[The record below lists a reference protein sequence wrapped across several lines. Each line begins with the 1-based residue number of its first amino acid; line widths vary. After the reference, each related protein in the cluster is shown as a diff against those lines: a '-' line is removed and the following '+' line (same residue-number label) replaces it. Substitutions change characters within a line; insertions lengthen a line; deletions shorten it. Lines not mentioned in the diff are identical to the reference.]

1 MEQYFVTQTPN
12 DYGCSMNVDT
22 EGTPIEEYKWIFE
35 PDGQVKSLSPMGHE
49 IGKGLYRVPVH
60 IENEQHTVYVG
71 DNHKRMFDA
80 DSLPDFMKHKLAI
93 ITVSDQGEL
102 LDERHLT
109 RLRIFET
116 KRGDLECIGWRVS
129 SSFYIVIMTDGEL
142 ESLKGS
148 R

>member
-1 MEQYFVTQTPN
+1 MEQYFVTQTQN

-22 EGTPIEEYKWIFE
+22 EDTPIDVYTYVME
-35 PDGQVKSLSPMGHE
+35 GGLVVQSLSPMGHE
-49 IGKGLYRVPVH
+49 ISEGLYRVPVH

-80 DSLPDFMKHKLAI
+80 DSLPDFMKHKLAM
-93 ITVSDQGEL
+93 ITISDQGEL

>member
-1 MEQYFVTQTPN
+1 MEQYFVTQTQN

-49 IGKGLYRVPVH
+49 FGEGLYRVPVQ
-60 IENEQHTVYVG
+60 IVDEQHTVYVG

-80 DSLPDFMKHKLAI
+80 DSLPDFLKHKLAM
-93 ITVSDQGEL
+93 ITVSGHGEL
-102 LDERHLT
+102 LDERSLT
-109 RLRIFET
+109 RLHLFAT
-116 KRGDLECIGWRVS
+116 KRGNLECIGWRVS
-129 SSFYIVIMTDGEL
+129 PSFYVVVMTDGEL

>member
-1 MEQYFVTQTPN
+1 
-12 DYGCSMNVDT
+12 MNVDT
-22 EGTPIEEYKWIFE
+22 EDTPIDVYTYVME
-35 PDGQVKSLSPMGHE
+35 GGLVVQSLSPMGHE
-49 IGKGLYRVPVH
+49 IGEGLYRVPVH

-80 DSLPDFMKHKLAI
+80 DSLPDFMKHKLAM
-93 ITVSDQGEL
+93 ITVSGQGEL
-102 LDERHLT
+102 INDFAVT
-109 RLRIFET
+109 RLRLFET

-129 SSFYIVIMTDGEL
+129 HSFYIVVMTDDEL